1 MRHFRTL
8 SARNFLKAKFKSLLL
23 TSLDTCHTTCKGWV
37 QTSSSGSF
45 TLIAQKSWQFNE
57 FTVFFLISF
66 VCSPCVK
73 SQGLPVATEYSDD
86 SERGSEMSVTWT
98 FSCSLVDE
106 SELVYTT
113 IALRISIMQCKYLAI
128 IFSNLKVI
136 TFIFAVSILKQIQIL
151 SPPIV
156 INGINNVYPKILS
169 IVNFED

>member
-1 MRHFRTL
+1 
-8 SARNFLKAKFKSLLL
+8 
-23 TSLDTCHTTCKGWV
+23 
-37 QTSSSGSF
+37 
-45 TLIAQKSWQFNE
+45 
-57 FTVFFLISF
+57 
-66 VCSPCVK
+66 
-73 SQGLPVATEYSDD
+73 
-86 SERGSEMSVTWT
+86 MSVTWT

-113 IALRISIMQCKYLAI
+113 IALRISVMQCKYLAI